1 MGTRDV
7 AAHILA
13 KIDGIVQ
20 SGALED
26 EGPAPVPPGMS
37 AGSTTTATIQS
48 KAVQRIRVY
57 CEVLN
62 AVAGYAAVESK
73 PQEAGNTV
81 AENKRPPSNFRQ

>member
-48 KAVQRIRVY
+48 NAVQRIKYNQAMFWEMR
-57 CEVLN
+57 
-62 AVAGYAAVESK
+62 
-73 PQEAGNTV
+73 QTV
-81 AENKRPPSNFRQ
+81 GERRGPC